1 STLEFDPWGG
11 NTSRNNNDVFQ
22 PHRFT
27 NYERDLNASDEAMF
41 RRYNRW
47 WSRFDQPDPYV
58 GSYNFTNPQSFNRYA
73 YVQNDPVN
81 YVDPL
86 GLDGEGALGGQLA
99 EVAEMGPG
107 TSVVDVPIDG
117 GFTGTIGDGGEVIM
131 FIPPVGR
138 LEPVG
143 PQQPKQPVSSEPQK
157 SQPTAEG
164 I

>member
-47 WSRFDQPDPYV
+47 WSRFDQPDPYN
-58 GSYNFTNPQSFNRYA
+58 GSYDLTNPQSFNRYA

-81 YVDPL
+81 FVDPS
-86 GLDGEGALGGQLA
+86 GLDGEEFPIRCEGGVCWAADGSLVVNVNSGQS
-99 EVAEMGPG
+99 G
-107 TSVVDVPIDG
+107 SV
-117 GFTGTIGDGGEVIM
+117 
-131 FIPPVGR
+131 
-138 LEPVG
+138 
-143 PQQPKQPVSSEPQK
+143 
-157 SQPTAEG
+157 
-164 I
+164 